1 MIAIAVFKEHD
12 PTHEPIYITVI
23 LAQRKRKRTMPVS
36 LHRFHGLLMKSTNF
50 HCRFILD
57 DGAIIFRVG
66 FDCDGNYLPTSL
78 GQTISDFSPQ
88 QILTELV
95 GGRSSSNEITT
106 VLNKSF
112 YIEGGKNYENCNN
125 QPQSTKWLLTTKK

>member
-1 MIAIAVFKEHD
+1 MSAMLTTMIAIAVFKEHD

-78 GQTISDFSPQ
+78 GQTIPDFSPQ

-95 GGRSSSNEITT
+95 GGR
-106 VLNKSF
+106 
-112 YIEGGKNYENCNN
+112 
-125 QPQSTKWLLTTKK
+125 